1 MTANPIRTDV
11 PQDQP
16 YGPEHDSCAL
26 YLAARKN
33 GQSTFGTLK
42 RALWRLANMGHRTGY
57 VRGEGDGAGVQTDIP
72 RRLWAKKLSQ
82 AGLPASM
89 ATQPGF
95 WIGHLFIPF
104 GVDFSTVEQAIN
116 REFSKAGLNLLI
128 AQPGPV
134 RTEALGVSA
143 QVEPPAFW
151 QLAGTANLSDLE
163 KRLFTAKLN
172 LEEELPIHFAS
183 LSSHTVSYKMRGSVE
198 TLARYYPELQD
209 RSFDTVMVL
218 CHARYSTNTV
228 SNFERAQ
235 PFALL
240 GHNGEINTISQFRQE
255 AKQIG
260 IQLPQDGSDSQDVDR
275 ALEAF
280 CIQFDLSLEEAM
292 EIVFPPSPCEI
303 SQLSTPLR
311 EIYLRLT
318 QAFGPFAQGPAAIG
332 ARYADTAICSL
343 DTLGLRPLWF
353 SETEKEYIFSSER
366 GAIQLEDMV
375 ADARPLAPGEKMG
388 LVIQRGRNVE
398 VLTHR
403 EIRQRVMNAVLQRE
417 AFLIDFSVNNSGK
430 FSQPAPTQNQLQYNQ
445 NRIQQNNPQ
454 TMLLE
459 NTSDTRVLF
468 SLKPVEEC
476 LPWYQTKNQYELND
490 KLLSAAGW
498 NTEQV
503 REVTEQAKTGKDPVG
518 SLGYDGPL
526 AALSRNRVNLSDYF
540 KETVAVVTNPAVD
553 RGREIEAFSTRA
565 LVGTRPV
572 IGTSSGKNEKFIM
585 LDSPLLSGG
594 HPAFSELVN
603 SPVALESTGALSIEE
618 LVSYFGKS
626 LTWLSLAIP
635 LEQSMQ
641 KTLEDLTQSALEAVR
656 SGTTCLVLD
665 DTQAFA
671 GNQSWLDPLLATA
684 ALDNALRNSKDDSS
698 LRRKTGIVVHSAGI
712 RNLHDIILLCS
723 YGADAVNPY
732 AIISLALKDTDD
744 PISGQTQKLDR
755 LANLFHTLRAG
766 LEKIISTIGCHELRG
781 YGRVSSSIGLS
792 PEIAGYFGS
801 PNFLGSSQSGLN
813 WTAIE
818 KDMAERVKIL
828 QDLQPA
834 KIAPIDHFF
843 PKFWQT
849 VNRYVNGQ
857 CDYQSISDKYHELSQ
872 KTPVALRHIMA
883 LKPAENP
890 VGSANVDIS
899 VNGYDLPVVFA
910 AMSFGSQGKLSYK
923 AYAQAAKKLNL
934 ICINGEGGEL
944 PEIMGKYKKHR
955 GQQVASGRFGVN
967 AVFLNSCG
975 LVEIKI
981 GQGAKP
987 GEGGML
993 PAEKVN
999 PKVAEARHTP
1009 PYVSLL
1015 SPSNNHDLYS
1025 IEDLAQLIEELKT
1038 VNPDAKIS
1046 VKCPCVPGIG
1056 VIAVGVAKAGA
1067 DIINLSGY
1075 DGATGAARKHA
1086 IQYVGLPA
1094 EIGVLQAH
1102 RALVDA
1108 GIREKVEL
1116 WCDGGMK
1123 TGEDVVKMILL
1134 GANRVGFA
1142 SLAMVAIG
1150 CTICRRCYQGN
1161 CHMGITTHIQSIREA
1176 QKMGLNKFTPREFKT
1191 SVNHLQCLFGGIGEE
1206 IRQLTASLGAN
1217 KLQDLVGRADLLEQ
1231 CGMKD
1236 KIDLSAMFSQF
1247 PIADHVQREAGVGR
1261 LLTRDRN
1268 QLTRSISASILDAIN
1283 EGEREVTYQDE
1294 VMAYDRALGSHL
1306 FGALARFPQIN
1317 QSVDRLHLRF
1327 SPSSIGGNGFA
1338 AWVTEQTDVVIEG
1351 GAQDGVAKGAS
1362 GGRVAVMKG
1371 LNHDGLRIDGS
1382 VGKSFAYGAQKGT
1395 LIVQGNAD
1403 SRACIRLSGAD
1414 VILGGQITQPIDD
1427 SAGCLGTSANLKG
1440 FACEYMTSGRVVI
1453 LGDPGPYAFAG
1464 MTGGVVYQ
1472 MLTPEMG
1479 FTIAALKKRIGRGA
1493 HVQILPIEEKDLN
1506 DIQELLGQY
1515 RIALLQTDQPET
1527 ADKISQ
1533 FCIPQVAF
1541 MHFVK
1546 IMPESSSAPSY
1557 SV

>member
-1 MTANPIRTDV
+1 MNAKPIRTDV
-11 PQDQP
+11 PQNQP

-95 WIGHLFIPF
+95 WIGHLFIPY
-104 GVDFSTVEQAIN
+104 GVDFTSIEQTIN
-116 REFSKAGLNLLI
+116 DQFAKAGLNLLL
-128 AQPGPV
+128 ALPGPV
-134 RTEALGVSA
+134 RAEALGASA
-143 QVEPPAFW
+143 QVKPPAFY
-151 QLAGTANLSDLE
+151 QLAGAANLEDLE
-163 KRLFTAKLN
+163 QRLFNVKID
-172 LEEELPIHFAS
+172 LEEALPIHFAS

-209 RSFDTVMVL
+209 RSYDTVMAL

-240 GHNGEINTISQFRQE
+240 GHNGEINTISRFRQE
-255 AKQIG
+255 ARQIG
-260 IQLPQDGSDSQDVDR
+260 IRLPKDGSDSQDVDR

-280 CIQFDLSLEEAM
+280 CVQFGLSLMEAM

-303 SQLSTPLR
+303 NNLSTPMR
-311 EIYLRLT
+311 DIYNRLT
-318 QAFGPFAQGPAAIG
+318 QSFGPFAQGPAAIG
-332 ARYADTAICSL
+332 ARYGDTAICSL

-375 ADARPLAPGEKMG
+375 ADARPLSPGEKMG
-388 LVIQRGRNVE
+388 LVIQRGVKVD

-403 EIRQRVMNAVLQRE
+403 QIRQRVMNTVLQRE
-417 AFLIDFSVNNSGK
+417 AFLVDFSIGSSGQ
-430 FSQPAPTQNQLQYNQ
+430 FGQPAQSQNPLQSNQ
-445 NRIQQNNPQ
+445 NRIQPSRKQ

-459 NTSDTRVLF
+459 NTSDARVLF
-468 SLKPVEEC
+468 SLEPIEES
-476 LPWYQTKNQYELND
+476 LPWYQPKNHYEVND
-490 KLLSAAGW
+490 KLLAAAGW
-498 NTEQV
+498 NNEQV
-503 REVTEQAKTGKDPVG
+503 REVVEQAETGKDPVG
-518 SLGYDGPL
+518 SLGFDGPL
-526 AALSRNRVNLSDYF
+526 AALSRNRVNLADYF

-553 RGREIEAFSTRA
+553 RGREIEAFSTRT
-565 LVGTRPV
+565 LVGSRPV
-572 IGTSSGKNEKFIM
+572 IGTTSSQDEKFIM

-603 SPVALESTGALSIEE
+603 SPVALERTGALSIEE
-618 LVSYFGKS
+618 LVAYFDENI
-626 LTWLSLAIP
+626 TWLPLSIP
-635 LEQSMQ
+635 QGQPMQ
-641 KTLEDLTQSALEAVR
+641 QVLDNLVTTAKEAVR
-656 SGTTCLVLD
+656 AGSVCLILD
-665 DTQAFA
+665 DTQAIA
-671 GNQSWLDPLLATA
+671 ANQAWIDPLLATS
-684 ALDNALRNSKDDSS
+684 ALDNALRDSADESS
-698 LRRKTGIVVHSAGI
+698 LRRKTGIVVRSASI

-723 YGADAVNPY
+723 YGADGINPY
-732 AIISLALKDTDD
+732 AMESLALKNTED
-744 PISGQTQKLDR
+744 PAVGQTRKLEH

-792 PEIAGYFGS
+792 PEIADIFGS
-801 PNFLGSSQSGLN
+801 ANFLGSSQAGVN
-813 WTAIE
+813 WASLE
-818 KDMAERVKIL
+818 KDAAERTRIL
-828 QDLQPA
+828 NGEESL
-834 KIAPIDHFF
+834 KIASIDHFY
-843 PKFWQT
+843 PRFWQS
-849 VNRYVNGQ
+849 VNQFVNGK
-857 CDYQSISDKYHELSQ
+857 CTYQAITEKYQELT
-872 KTPVALRHIMA
+872 KAMPVALRHIMA
-883 LKPAENP
+883 LKDADAPLAAD
-890 VGSANVDIS
+890 SVDIGI
-899 VNGYDLPVVFA
+899 NGYALPFIFS
-910 AMSFGSQGKLSYK
+910 AMSFGSQGKRSYK
-923 AYAQAAKKLNL
+923 SYAQAAKKLNI

-944 PEIMGKYKKHR
+944 PELLGKYKKHR

-967 AVFLNSCG
+967 AAFLNSCG
-975 LVEIKI
+975 LIEIKI

-993 PAEKVN
+993 PGEKVN

-1009 PYVSLL
+1009 PYISLL

-1038 VNPDAKIS
+1038 VNPQAKIS

-1067 DIINLSGY
+1067 DIIDLSGY

-1108 GIREKVEL
+1108 GIREKVEI

-1123 TGEDVVKMILL
+1123 SGQDVVKMILL

-1150 CTICRRCYQGN
+1150 CTICRRCNQGN
-1161 CHMGITTHIQSIREA
+1161 CRMGITTHIQSVREA
-1176 QKMGLNKFTPREFKT
+1176 QKLGLKKFTPREVST
-1191 SVNHLQCLFGGIGEE
+1191 SVNHLVSLFNAMGDEV
-1206 IRQLTASLGAN
+1206 RQLTASLGAN
-1217 KLQDLVGRADLLEQ
+1217 RLQDLVGRADLLEQ
-1231 CGMKD
+1231 SALKEE
-1236 KIDLSAMFSQF
+1236 IDLSAMFSEF
-1247 PIADHVQREAGVGR
+1247 PITTHTPREAGVGR

-1268 QLTRSISASILDAIN
+1268 QLTRSISASILEAVD

-1306 FGALARFPQIN
+1306 FGALARHEQLN
-1317 QSVDRLHLRF
+1317 HAVDRLHLRF

-1382 VGKSFAYGAQKGT
+1382 VGKSFAYGAQRGT

-1427 SAGCLGTSANLKG
+1427 NAGCLGTTANLKG

-1479 FTIAALKKRIGRGA
+1479 FTISALKKRIGQGA
-1493 HVQILPIEEKDLN
+1493 HVQILPIEERDLN

-1527 ADKISQ
+1527 AEKVSQ

-1546 IMPESSSAPSY
+1546 IIPEPSAAPTY
-1557 SV
+1557 SA